1 MSLACIALPPSRFGM
16 VIMAAQFAS
25 LVVGCGGASVIEG
38 STSDAGARPTE
49 DDRDASVTST
59 PVADS
64 GAFRDGAST
73 QVASP
78 SSAFDTCTAEC
89 RAAHGTGGTE
99 LILYSCASS
108 CSATC
113 GAQNRFGEDEAC
125 TLCVVGKSTDTC
137 TQERAQCRSDEGC
150 ATAFD
155 CFLHCL

>member
-1 MSLACIALPPSRFGM
+1 MSLARIALPPSLLGT
-16 VIMAAQFAS
+16 VIVAAHF
-25 LVVGCGGASVIEG
+25 LVVGCGGASVIES
-38 STSDAGARPTE
+38 STSDAGARATE
-49 DDRDASVTST
+49 DDRDASVTIT
-59 PVADS
+59 PIADS
-64 GAFRDGAST
+64 GALPDGAST
-73 QVASP
+73 QDASP

-113 GAQNRFGEDEAC
+113 GAQNRFGNDEAC
-125 TLCVVGKSTDTC
+125 TLCVVGKGTDTC
-137 TQERAQCRSDEGC
+137 TQERAQCRSNEAC